1 VAGLNKLTIIGNLG
15 RDPEMRYLPS
25 GSPVTNFSVAVSR
38 RWTGRDGEQRE
49 ETDWF
54 NVSCFDK
61 LAETAN
67 QYLAKGRQVYIEG
80 QVRAR
85 TWDDQQTGEKRVSL
99 DVRANQLVLLGQRG
113 DQEFGGDRSFG
124 GEPAA
129 SRASAADTSD
139 FDNMPF

>member
-1 VAGLNKLTIIGNLG
+1 MAGVNKLIIIGNLG

-49 ETDWF
+49 ETEWF
-54 NVSCFDK
+54 NVSCFDR

-67 QYLAKGRQVYIEG
+67 QYLSKGKQVYIEG
-80 QVRAR
+80 RVHAR
-85 TWDDQQTGEKRVSL
+85 LWDDQNTGEKRVSL
-99 DVRANQLVLLGQRG
+99 DVRATDMQMLGQRG
-113 DQEFGGDRSFG
+113 DQEFGDRSFG

-129 SRASAADTSD
+129 SRVPADTSD

>member
-1 VAGLNKLTIIGNLG
+1 VAGLNKLIIIGNLG

-25 GSPVTNFSVAVSR
+25 GSPVTSFSVAVNR
-38 RWTGRDGEQRE
+38 RYTSRDGEQRE

-54 NVSCFDK
+54 NVSCFDR

-67 QYLAKGRQVYIEG
+67 QYLSKGRQVYIEG
-80 QVRAR
+80 SVRAR

-124 GEPAA
+124 GEATA
-129 SRASAADTSD
+129 SRVPADSSD